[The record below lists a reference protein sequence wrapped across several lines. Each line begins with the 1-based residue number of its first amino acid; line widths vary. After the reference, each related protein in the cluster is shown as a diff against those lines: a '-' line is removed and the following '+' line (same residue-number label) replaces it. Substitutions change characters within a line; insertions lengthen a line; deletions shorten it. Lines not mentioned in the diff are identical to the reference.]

1 MGWLHL
7 RFAQRRLLG
16 RTKRIAVARKKVINL
31 FALIFDGRLKMCNFA
46 RIKLVAVLVVV

>member
-1 MGWLHL
+1 MGLLHL

-16 RTKRIAVARKKVINL
+16 RTKRIALARKKVLNL

-46 RIKLVAVLVVV
+46 HVNLVVVLSIE